1 MRGHRILHRRVI
13 RDQNPVVSLKPTVR
27 LASHRL
33 SHGEVCPARVYPGLA
48 SLHLPGLRA
57 PSATQYVAMGREWEN
72 LGWAIEDINQYPLKL
87 NAIARLN
94 RERKA
99 GVSDKINS

>member
-1 MRGHRILHRRVI
+1 
-13 RDQNPVVSLKPTVR
+13 
-27 LASHRL
+27 
-33 SHGEVCPARVYPGLA
+33 
-48 SLHLPGLRA
+48 
-57 PSATQYVAMGREWEN
+57 MGREWEN

-99 GVSDKINS
+99 GVSDK